1 MNMVLGGDVHQDDG
15 SPSSDFT
22 GLIPG
27 IRDLPEAKIA
37 EWVSGLRAVLERYRQ
52 VVFADLNIC
61 LNLLLVTLIPDM
73 MSALRQKVPEAR
85 LVGHE

>member
-1 MNMVLGGDVHQDDG
+1 MPTRSKDG

-27 IRDLPEAKIA
+27 IRDLPEAEIA
-37 EWVSGLRAVLERYRQ
+37 EWVSGLRAVLERYRH
-52 VVFADLNIC
+52 VVFADLNIRP
-61 LNLLLVTLIPDM
+61 NLLSVTLITERGLIPDM
-73 MSALRQKVPEAR
+73 MSALRQKVPGAR